1 MIYYIIQDIN
11 TDSILKNIIKYIDL
25 AIITVVT
32 FQLLNINKEKFK
44 KFFLIFCVVAF
55 IVKYLINDKTNI
67 STFLHYSHFL
77 IIFYALFYLKKNNK
91 YNWIIYLLAIIIS
104 VIAQSRG
111 SLIIIFSTL
120 LYEYIEKI
128 LNIKN
133 SKKDI
138 IKKVLV
144 ICIALAIGFVGI
156 NYFTNELS
164 KESASNIE
172 RNLLINTAIDIAKNN
187 FIIGVGPGNFS
198 RYAINNYGLNISQ
211 DLSVHNYFL
220 EVLVEYGIIGF
231 IVMIIPYIYI
241 LKNIIT
247 FKGKMENNKIAIYLI
262 VFLFFNVLSGD
273 FRLIYGIM
281 MGISLLDVQKSSVC
295 IKNNE
300 KKE

>member
-1 MIYYIIQDIN
+1 MIYYKIQNVN

-25 AIITVVT
+25 AIITVIT
-32 FQLLNINKEKFK
+32 FQLLNTNKEKFK
-44 KFFLIFCVVAF
+44 NFLLIFCVVAF
-55 IVKYLINDKTNI
+55 IMKYLVNDKNNI

-77 IIFYALFYLKKNNK
+77 IIFYALFYLKKTNK

-111 SLIIIFSTL
+111 SLVIIFSTL
-120 LYEYIEKI
+120 LYEYIEKM

-133 SKKDI
+133 SKKEI

-144 ICIALAIGFVGI
+144 ICIIAAISFIGI
-156 NYFTNELS
+156 NYFIDELS

-172 RNLLINTAIDIAKNN
+172 RNLLISTAIDISKNN

-198 RYAINNYGLNISQ
+198 KYAINKYGLNISQ

-231 IVMIIPYIYI
+231 IIMIIPYIYI

-247 FKGKMENNKIAIYLI
+247 FKGKIENNKIAIYLI

-281 MGISLLDVQKSSVC
+281 MGISLLDIQKSSEC
-295 IKNNE
+295 IKNDK